1 MFKKLLRNYSDD
13 EIAPS
18 SQLHVTVSR
27 CGEILESKMK
37 KLLIFIVILLVNAAL
52 FSVEPSTIVKLRV
65 IENHSEVIL
74 FKLENGSKMYIDSNQ
89 KNAKNLK
96 TILLIAFALEKPI
109 QYDINS
115 SETIYLPGKEGDSNY
130 LYKRVKLIYL
140 SR

>member
-1 MFKKLLRNYSDD
+1 
-13 EIAPS
+13 
-18 SQLHVTVSR
+18 
-27 CGEILESKMK
+27 MK